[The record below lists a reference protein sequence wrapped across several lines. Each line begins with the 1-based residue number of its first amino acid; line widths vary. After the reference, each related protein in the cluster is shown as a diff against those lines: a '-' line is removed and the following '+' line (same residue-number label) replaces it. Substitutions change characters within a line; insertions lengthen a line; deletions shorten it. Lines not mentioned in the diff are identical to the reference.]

1 MYAWEFIQEIKH
13 VRRAV
18 SIHKWKTF
26 VHSLDCA
33 DLKTLL
39 SLAKYMY
46 IQYVHILRLCGLYF
60 SEYQFARVCR
70 ENELLMHHLF
80 YTINL
85 AFSPL

>member
-1 MYAWEFIQEIKH
+1 MYAWDFIQEIKH

-46 IQYVHILRLCGLYF
+46 IQYIYYVYVDFTFL
-60 SEYQFARVCR
+60 
-70 ENELLMHHLF
+70 N
-80 YTINL
+80 INL
-85 AFSPL
+85 LEYAGKMSFSCITFFIP